1 MRKSRLCPIA
11 PAALSRASVI
21 PVSAALLIAVL
32 SPTST
37 QTAVANGDTRTL
49 YLHHAHTGETITAT
63 FRVNGSYDPATLD
76 KLNHFLRDWRNDA
89 VIKMDPRLFDV
100 VWEAHRGSGSTSP
113 IRINSAY
120 RSPETNAM
128 LRRRSRGVAE
138 YSLHTRG
145 MAMDIH
151 VPDVGTDRLRETAI
165 RMQRGG
171 VGFYPSSGFVHLDVG
186 NVRAWPRMRY
196 DQLAR
201 IFPDGKTVHIATDG
215 RTLPGYEEARIALAA
230 RNGSYAPTLAQ
241 VKSKG
246 FFATLFGWEEPD
258 DTPAPAPARRA
269 PAPTQVASA
278 PAPAQVTAYAPQ
290 QEQRSPALARAE
302 ANRPRGETFIG
313 PAPAAQS
320 ESARAAVAANVPM
333 PPRRPAETVVASL
346 SPAATISAPLPPAR
360 PSDFPVASIV
370 PASAPLPPAREGRGG
385 AQVAGLFGGTH
396 TGKVAGTPG
405 LPSVITEGTQPV
417 AAGVLAYAPHQEPVR
432 MIKQARTAPMAA
444 QPIGLRAA
452 RSRAA
457 SSLTPARLDRSNF
470 LAMTEPASMEAIAPA
485 SMLGSTIAPLR
496 PAARSEARELMF
508 GAPQGD
514 LVVSELRPRR

>member
-1 MRKSRLCPIA
+1 MR
-11 PAALSRASVI
+11 RASVI
-21 PVSAALLIAVL
+21 PVSAVVALTALT
-32 SPTST
+32 PTST

-49 YLHHAHTGETITAT
+49 YLHHAHTGETISAT
-63 FRVNGSYDPATLD
+63 FRVNGSYDQATLD
-76 KLNHFLRDWRNDA
+76 RLNHFLRDWRNDE

-120 RSPETNAM
+120 RSPETNSM

-138 YSLHTRG
+138 HSLHTRG

-258 DTPAPAPARRA
+258 DTPAVAPARRA
-269 PAPTQVASA
+269 PAPTQVAA
-278 PAPAQVTAYAPQ
+278 ANTQVAAYAPQ
-290 QEQRSPALARAE
+290 EQPRSAILARAE

-313 PAPAAQS
+313 PAPEPAPAAAAA
-320 ESARAAVAANVPM
+320 EAARATVAANVPM
-333 PPRRPAETVVASL
+333 PPRRPVETVVASL
-346 SPAATISAPLPPAR
+346 TPVAVFAPLPPAR
-360 PSDFPVASIV
+360 PAEFAAASVAASLI
-370 PASAPLPPAREGRGG
+370 PASAPLPPPRSAG
-385 AQVAGLFGGTH
+385 VAEVASLFGGAPA
-396 TGKVAGTPG
+396 GKVAATPG
-405 LPSVITEGTQPV
+405 LPQVITEGTQPV
-417 AAGVLAYAPHQEPVR
+417 GAGLLAYAPHELPAR
-432 MIKQARTAPMAA
+432 MMKQARTAPMAA
-444 QPIGLRAA
+444 QPVGLRSA
-452 RSRAA
+452 RSRVA
-457 SSLTPARLDRSNF
+457 STLTPARLDRSNF
-470 LAMTEPASMEAIAPA
+470 LAMTAPA
-485 SMLGSTIAPLR
+485 SMAEAAPASTLGSTIAPLR
-496 PAARSEARELMF
+496 PAARGEARELMF
-508 GAPQGD
+508 GSSAGP

>member
-1 MRKSRLCPIA
+1 MR
-11 PAALSRASVI
+11 RASVI
-21 PVSAALLIAVL
+21 PVSAVVALTVL
-32 SPTST
+32 APTST

-49 YLHHAHTGETITAT
+49 YLHHAHTGETISAT
-63 FRVNGSYDPATLD
+63 FRVNGSYDQATLD
-76 KLNHFLRDWRNDA
+76 RLNHFLRDWRNDE

-100 VWEAHRGSGSTSP
+100 VWEAHRGAGSTSP

-120 RSPETNAM
+120 RSPETNSM

-138 YSLHTRG
+138 QSLHTRG

-201 IFPDGKTVHIATDG
+201 IFPDGKSVHIATDG

-246 FFATLFGWEEPD
+246 FFASLFGWEDPD

-269 PAPTQVASA
+269 PAPTQVAA
-278 PAPAQVTAYAPQ
+278 NTTQVAAYAPQ
-290 QEQRSPALARAE
+290 EQPRSPILARAE

-313 PAPAAQS
+313 PAPEPAAA
-320 ESARAAVAANVPM
+320 EAARATVAANVPM
-333 PPRRPAETVVASL
+333 PPRRPAETVFASL
-346 SPAATISAPLPPAR
+346 TPAAVFAPLPPAR
-360 PSDFPVASIV
+360 PAEFAAAAVAASVI
-370 PASAPLPPAREGRGG
+370 PASAPLPPARG
-385 AQVAGLFGGTH
+385 AGVAEVASLFGAPS
-396 TGKVAGTPG
+396 GKVAATPG
-405 LPSVITEGTQPV
+405 LPHVITEGAQPV
-417 AAGVLAYAPHQEPVR
+417 GAGLLAYAPHEAPTR
-432 MIKQARTAPMAA
+432 MMKQARTAPMAA
-444 QPIGLRAA
+444 QPVGLRSA
-452 RSRAA
+452 RSRVA
-457 SSLTPARLDRSNF
+457 STLTPARLDRSNF
-470 LAMTEPASMEAIAPA
+470 LAMTAPA
-485 SMLGSTIAPLR
+485 SIAEAAPASALGSTIAPLR
-496 PAARSEARELMF
+496 PAARGEARELMF
-508 GAPQGD
+508 GSSAGP
-514 LVVSELRPRR
+514 LVVSELRPRQ